1 METKTK
7 EKTTDKSAIQDSLDT
22 FKEDIQESTEELK
35 EVFDDFSNEVQE
47 ALTEA
52 KADSKRMRDSVVEAI
67 KKMDKCECIC
77 CGKKFC
83 LIILIGG
90 TVLIGYLSYRA
101 SIC

>member
-1 METKTK
+1 METKKK

-90 TVLIGYLSYRA
+90 AVLIGYLSYRA